1 MLTVIE
7 LALVNHGIS
16 EVELSADGRFVGD
29 GAHEFLSVAKDL
41 LAVSDCLVA
50 VCVNC
55 FVKVLESVV
64 DILDQGR

>member
-1 MLTVIE
+1 M
-7 LALVNHGIS
+7 GY
-16 EVELSADGRFVGD
+16 